1 MESQKGQNSKLPPQ
15 KIFHEDSY
23 LTPYIPIFQEIYKRE
38 KQLLKKIN
46 KAYKNGLDTFSRG
59 YNYYGIFE
67 DETHYIVREWLPE
80 AKAVFLMG
88 DFNFWNR
95 EEHRLTKNEFGVFI
109 LHLPKSSVTIKEHSC
124 IKLFIHASNGEY
136 YDRNMAYARYCTQDE
151 QSLAFCQRYVKVF
164 RPKDKKKKAGLK
176 KGYSRSGSMGQSP
189 FKSKEKL
196 VNDRKNEKPE
206 QLLIYESHVGMSSEF
221 GHVASYKYFMEHR
234 LPYIKGQG
242 YTAVQIMAVQEHAYY
257 GSFGYQVT
265 NFFAPS
271 SRFGTP
277 QEFRALVDRAHELGL
292 KVVIDLVLSHASS
305 NAFDGIGLMDGSGYQ
320 YFHGGDAG
328 THDVWG
334 SKLFNYSKFEVL
346 RFLGSNIRYWIDE
359 FDVDGFRLDA
369 VTSMLY
375 KHHGVGV
382 GFTGNYTEYF
392 TNDVLD
398 LVNNNFQI
406 TLNFFPKFFSQNPDN
421 FLL

>member
-1 MESQKGQNSKLPPQ
+1 MESNQKKHLPPQ

-23 LTPYIPIFQEIYKRE
+23 LEPYIPIFQEIYKRE
-38 KQLLKKIN
+38 KQLLETIN
-46 KAYKNGLDTFSRG
+46 KSYKNGLDTFSRG

-80 AKAVFLMG
+80 ARAVYLMG

-95 EEHRLTKNEFGVFI
+95 DQHQLTKNEFGVWI
-109 LHLPKSSVTIKEHSC
+109 LHLPKSHVTIEENSC

-136 YDRNMAYARYCTQDE
+136 FDRNMAYARYCTQD
-151 QSLAFCQRYVKVF
+151 QNTLAFCQRYVKVF
-164 RPKDKKKKAGLK
+164 RPKDK
-176 KGYSRSGSMGQSP
+176 SRAP
-189 FKSKEKL
+189 KSKRRAALRSSAKSPYKSMEKI
-196 VNDRKNEKPE
+196 DHKRKYGKPP
-206 QLLIYESHVGMSSEF
+206 QMLIYESHVGMSSEF

-277 QEFRALVDRAHELGL
+277 QEFRDLVNRAHQLGL
-292 KVVIDLVLSHASS
+292 KVIIDLVLSHASS
-305 NAFDGIGLMDGSGYQ
+305 NAMDGIGEMDGSGYQ

-346 RFLGSNIRYWIDE
+346 RFLGSNIRFWIDE
-359 FDVDGFRLDA
+359 FDIDGFRLDA

-382 GFTGNYTEYF
+382 GFTGNYQEYF
-392 TNDVLD
+392 TGDVLD
-398 LVNNNFQI
+398 LVRYIFNSRM
-406 TLNFFPKFFSQNPDN
+406 LVC
-421 FLL
+421 L